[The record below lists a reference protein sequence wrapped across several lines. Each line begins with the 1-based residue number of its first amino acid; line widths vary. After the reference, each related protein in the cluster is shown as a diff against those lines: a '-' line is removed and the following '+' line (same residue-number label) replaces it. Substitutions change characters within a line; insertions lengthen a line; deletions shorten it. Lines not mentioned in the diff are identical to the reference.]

1 MTVDVYNAGYAVD
14 CACGASAASHVLS
27 IGFGVD
33 VEKATRN
40 PLDPVTF
47 DRIVASLANALSG
60 AAKGKEAAAMNAV
73 LNKLDVKWTDLT
85 GVEIDR
91 VIDSARASIAAI
103 PSNKVIKPIKQRFRV
118 EGDVVMRGSRAGEIG
133 RLKASLG
140 AQIGVDLT
148 LGDRRVLDHMVD
160 SQALFVRNEYGRRS
174 AQFSARAR
182 RIVSEQL
189 RAGIGSDGI
198 TDVLHKEMR
207 SVGKT
212 KSYWNVIAGVFVN
225 RARTYGQLASYEEAG
240 IQRFV
245 FEAILDQVTT
255 DQCATLHGRTFETAA
270 GLDRYRRVEQS
281 GDPES
286 VIDLQPWI
294 RVGKDPDTG
303 NRIMFTQNRGGGRQ
317 FVGEI
322 VQSRVGTLDSTGKQ
336 RNVVS
341 SAALQNEIGAF
352 MPPLHARCRST
363 IVADV

>member
-1 MTVDVYNAGYAVD
+1 
-14 CACGASAASHVLS
+14 
-27 IGFGVD
+27 
-33 VEKATRN
+33 
-40 PLDPVTF
+40 
-47 DRIVASLANALSG
+47 
-60 AAKGKEAAAMNAV
+60 
-73 LNKLDVKWTDLT
+73 
-85 GVEIDR
+85 
-91 VIDSARASIAAI
+91 
-103 PSNKVIKPIKQRFRV
+103 
-118 EGDVVMRGSRAGEIG
+118 
-133 RLKASLG
+133 
-140 AQIGVDLT
+140 
-148 LGDRRVLDHMVD
+148 
-160 SQALFVRNEYGRRS
+160 
-174 AQFSARAR
+174 
-182 RIVSEQL
+182 
-189 RAGIGSDGI
+189 
-198 TDVLHKEMR
+198 LHKEMQ

-225 RARTYGQLASYEEAG
+225 RARTYGQLASYDEAG

-245 FEAILDQVTT
+245 FEAILDEVTT
-255 DQCATLHGRTFETAA
+255 DQCATLHGRVFETAA
-270 GLDRYRRVEQS
+270 GLDRYRQVEQS